1 MRTLKNDWLIQC
13 YMDAVRL
20 QLDPE
25 FIDLLL
31 EEIHRRSTDP
41 AFRRMWMAVSHSPWG
56 LEQEAAV
63 GAAFHAN

>member
-1 MRTLKNDWLIQC
+1 MRTLKDDWLIQC
-13 YMDAVRL
+13 YMDAVHL

-41 AFRRMWMAVSHSPWG
+41 AFRRMWMAVSHSLWG
-56 LEQEAAV
+56 QKAAA
-63 GAAFHAN
+63 GAVLHAN